1 MRYTHGV
8 LARCL
13 ERLKIGYLVAV
24 MVSPAIAMAGDC
36 RNGCEAVSREGHFRI
51 SVSPAEGEIPLRDH
65 HDWVLDVW
73 DANSNPLELD
83 GLSITGGMPGHGHGL
98 PSQPRV
104 SEYLGEGRY
113 RLTGFMFNMHGDW
126 ILRFHLVRQG
136 VQDVADLELT
146 LDY

>member
-8 LARCL
+8 LVRCL
-13 ERLKIGYLVAV
+13 ERLKIGCLIAV
-24 MVSPAIAMAGDC
+24 MVSPAIVIAEDC
-36 RNGCEAVSREGHFRI
+36 NSGCEVVSREGHFRI
-51 SVSPAEGEIPLRDH
+51 SVSPVEGEVPLRDH

-73 DANSNPLELD
+73 DTNNNPVKLD

-113 RLTGFMFNMHGDW
+113 RLTGFLFNMHGDW